1 MTQTQLSYSVAF
13 VTGETLRTVRDRGFS
28 LVAENPD
35 DLEPE
40 DLRLV
45 LDCPFC
51 RTAVP
56 YPGLASDGSLPMAEC
71 LDCDVYFP
79 FALDE
84 VYAAGPIDGGST
96 IDRRCPTCN

>member
-1 MTQTQLSYSVAF
+1 MTQTQLISCVAS
-13 VTGETLRTVRDRGFS
+13 VTGETLRTIRARGFG
-28 LVAENPD
+28 LVVPEADNHD
-35 DLEPE
+35 PE

-51 RTAVP
+51 RMAVP
-56 YPGLASDGSLPMAEC
+56 YPGVARDGSLPMAEC
-71 LDCDVYFP
+71 LRCDIYFP

-96 IDRRCPTCN
+96 IDRRCPVCN